1 MRCPIQHIDIT
12 ENPKLSMRRDILII
26 AAVVV
31 ICAVIALI
39 LLSTM
44 GPAHAEITTV
54 TTDKDLYHSNE
65 KMNITITVN
74 SAGNM
79 DNTTAR
85 IEGIRDDS
93 GKLRIS
99 HEMPA
104 NLSAG
109 PNVIFYEYKLPSCSH
124 CSGIEEGTYEVNVTL
139 IRNGVPVSNMTRS
152 VELRQ

>member
-1 MRCPIQHIDIT
+1 
-12 ENPKLSMRRDILII
+12 MRRDILII

-31 ICAVIALI
+31 LCAVIALI
-39 LLSTM
+39 LLSTL
-44 GPAHAEITTV
+44 GPAHAEITSV

-65 KMNITITVN
+65 IMNITIMVN

-85 IEGIRDDS
+85 IEGISDEN
-93 GKLRIS
+93 GKMRIS

-109 PNVIFYEYKLPSCSH
+109 PNILFYAYKLPSCSK
-124 CSGIEEGTYEVNVTL
+124 CAGLDAGTYQVNVTL
-139 IRNGVPVSNMTRS
+139 IRNGSPVSNMTHS
-152 VELRQ
+152 FQLEQ